1 MLPSSPIH
9 IYVKPLQYKHG
20 TMRIGVFLPNWVGDV
35 IMATPAL
42 RSLRKLAG
50 PEGQLVGIMRPY
62 VSDVLAGAPWLDE
75 KIVYQKPQRWLGVP
89 NRKIIGDLQAA
100 KLDVVVLLTNSLRTA
115 WMAWR
120 SGARQRIGYRN
131 DARSLLLTEA
141 VRRPMTAQGLP
152 LPTLESYLH
161 LAAFAGC
168 SPEASTMELATDQR
182 DEQAA
187 DEIWDRLGLPSSDR
201 VIVLN
206 SGGAFG
212 VAKLWPAEYFAELAS
227 RIVSDGRHSVLV
239 NCGPSE
245 RDTARVI
252 AKRAN
257 DPRVVSLA
265 DFDDLPVGLTKAC
278 IRRSRLLVTTDSG
291 PRYIG
296 IAFGRPVVTLFG
308 PTDPRLTE
316 LRYQREKSLSV
327 GLDCQPCMERI
338 CPLKHHRC
346 MRDLSVNQV
355 YAAVQDTLNE
365 MASEF
370 AA

>member
-1 MLPSSPIH
+1 
-9 IYVKPLQYKHG
+9 
-20 TMRIGVFLPNWVGDV
+20 MRIGVFLPNWIGDV

-42 RSLRKLAG
+42 RALRKLAG
-50 PEGQLVGIMRPY
+50 PEGRLVGIMRPY
-62 VSDVLAGAPWLDE
+62 VSDVLGGTSWLDE
-75 KIVYQKPQRWLGVP
+75 KILYAKSQQWHGFPSRE
-89 NRKIIGDLQAA
+89 IIRNLQAA

-120 SGARQRIGYRN
+120 SGSRERIGFRN
-131 DARSLLLTEA
+131 EARSILLTKA
-141 VRRPMTAQGLP
+141 IRQPMTARGLAR
-152 LPTLESYLH
+152 PTLENYLH
-161 LAAFAGC
+161 LAAIAGC
-168 SPEASTMELATDQR
+168 SPESACMELATEEV

-187 DEIWDRLGLPSSDR
+187 DQIWGRLGLPAGNR

-212 VAKLWPAEYFAELAS
+212 VAKLWPTEHFTELA
-227 RIVSDGRHSVLV
+227 RRLVSGGMFSVLV

-245 RDTARVI
+245 RETARLI
-252 AKRAN
+252 ARQAN
-257 DPRVVSLA
+257 DPRVVTLA
-265 DFDDLPVGLTKAC
+265 DCDELPVGLTKAC
-278 IRRSRLLVTTDSG
+278 IRRSQLLVTTDSG

-316 LRYQREKSLSV
+316 LPYQRETSLS
-327 GLDCQPCMERI
+327 LALECQPCMERI

-346 MRDLSVNQV
+346 MRDLSVDRV
-355 YAAVQDTLNE
+355 YAAVHESLSRV
-365 MASEF
+365 AGEF